1 MKKKNR
7 TVSTWVTPE
16 EEEQLRRRMAEAGV
30 RNVSAFIRKMMFDGY
45 IVLLDLQ
52 AIREMIVALRG
63 FSDRLEQI
71 AELREADDPALREGI
86 EEIQAKQEEIWSLVR
101 ELLGSL
107 SNIK

>member
-16 EEEQLRRRMAEAGV
+16 EEEKLKQRMADAGV

-52 AIREMIVALRG
+52 TIREMIVTLRG

-71 AELREADDPALREGI
+71 AEMRETDDPALRAGI

-101 ELLGSL
+101 ELLGNL
-107 SNIK
+107 STIK